1 MRVSPASPKESVLR
15 SVAKFESF
23 LGLSPD
29 LGPGELLRLRFVY
42 MISWMFI
49 ATQVVNWFGMWHSY
63 GGLHAQHF
71 VSFGACFALAAISAL
86 PRWTRSRHAFG
97 AAFTVLILGAVV
109 SSVAGAAHP
118 FIGGG
123 INTSLLPILA
133 LGPVVLALVSDW
145 RWVTGYTIMGLLFI
159 TGLFF
164 SSLAALNG
172 VPDAALAIVP
182 SVNGV
187 GGREAFAINYDQRFT
202 QAAVSLIVTSCVVA
216 PFGHRLYKIYDRLE
230 AAVAKARA
238 AEAAK
243 GDFLAQMSHEIR
255 TPLNGVISM
264 SDLLT
269 QQELPP
275 SAAKPAEIISTAS
288 QHLMDLVNDV
298 LDTARLEAG
307 RLEITTAPFDLQG
320 TLEALLDV
328 HRQTAEDKGLWL
340 GLDWQTGLPG
350 AVIGDE
356 ARVRQVV
363 ANFVSNA
370 LKFTQAG
377 GVRVAVRGAA
387 VGETVRLKIF
397 VQDTGTGIAAGELG
411 GVFERYVQSASG
423 RAQGA
428 KGTGL
433 GLAITRELAELMG
446 GSVGVTSRVG
456 EGSCFHVA
464 LDLARADAPAPRDA
478 QPEPV
483 RELTWLERRGSRAA

>member
-1 MRVSPASPKESVLR
+1 MRFDGPMGTAERMRGRVVYGVSLVFILIQMLNWVSLYQSYNGFHVQHLVSLGACVGLGALIVSLR
-15 SVAKFESF
+15 YT
-23 LGLSPD
+23 
-29 LGPGELLRLRFVY
+29 RRWWVY
-42 MISWMFI
+42 G
-49 ATQVVNWFGMWHSY
+49 AVY
-63 GGLHAQHF
+63 GGLLLTATI
-71 VSFGACFALAAISAL
+71 AATFA
-86 PRWTRSRHAFG
+86 
-97 AAFTVLILGAVV
+97 
-109 SSVAGAAHP
+109 AAHP
-118 FIGGG
+118 LLGGG
-123 INTSLLPILA
+123 INTSLLPLIVM
-133 LGPVVLALVSDW
+133 GPVIIGLVSGW
-145 RWVTGYTIMGLLFI
+145 REVLVFTAFAALLFI
-159 TGLFF
+159 GLFVYSQGQLEGVVPGMITGLATSDGFTAVQSLQLNHYQRFVQGGIALVVTGVTSAGF
-164 SSLAALNG
+164 SWKLYEAFDEL
-172 VPDAALAIVP
+172 DAALAK
-182 SVNGV
+182 
-187 GGREAFAINYDQRFT
+187 AQR
-202 QAAVSLIVTSCVVA
+202 
-216 PFGHRLYKIYDRLE
+216 
-230 AAVAKARA
+230 